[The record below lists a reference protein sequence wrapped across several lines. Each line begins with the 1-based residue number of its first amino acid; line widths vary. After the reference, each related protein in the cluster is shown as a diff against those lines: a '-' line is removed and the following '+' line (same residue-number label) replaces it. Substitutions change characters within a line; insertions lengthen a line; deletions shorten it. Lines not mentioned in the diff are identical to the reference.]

1 MLYVV
6 KGLLCCDSG
15 LGFGRIAGIDCV
27 LSRVGEVKET
37 RVERK
42 MREKVWRSWSGGER
56 RGIKRNSRKRI
67 IRNGGE
73 EERNGDSGGEKK
85 QKGV

>member
-1 MLYVV
+1 
-6 KGLLCCDSG
+6 
-15 LGFGRIAGIDCV
+15 
-27 LSRVGEVKET
+27 
-37 RVERK
+37 

>member
-1 MLYVV
+1 MV
-6 KGLLCCDSG
+6 
-15 LGFGRIAGIDCV
+15 
-27 LSRVGEVKET
+27 SRVGEVKEM

-42 MREKVWRSWSGGER
+42 MRREKKVWRSWSGGER

-85 QKGV
+85 QKRV